1 MTMKNFI
8 DNSGN
13 MPTRKNTGS
22 FFVACPVNASK
33 KTAQNG
39 RSNKKEEYHI
49 NSIQL
54 LSIYF

>member
-1 MTMKNFI
+1 MKNYT
-8 DNSGN
+8 DNLGY

-22 FFVACPVNASK
+22 FSIACPVTVSK
-33 KTAQNG
+33 KIDTEG
-39 RSNKKEEYHI
+39 RAKKKEEYHI